1 MNKYTQI
8 VEQFKSIL
16 GMSTEVKM
24 ESISLV
30 DGTVLSID
38 KMEVGGIAQ
47 LEDGSMLPNGEYE
60 TADMMVMIVGDNG
73 VIESLQPKPEDKPAE
88 EKVIEVVEM
97 AIEPVVDER
106 LNALETKMNELYDMI
121 DKMMNMS
128 KVAMESNKE
137 LQERLDKTAGKP
149 LPQVK
154 TELSTNS
161 FKSGPT
167 KEEVL
172 SALKTVRK

>member
-24 ESISLV
+24 ESVSLV
-30 DGTVLSID
+30 DGTILSVD

-60 TADMMVMIVGDNG
+60 TSDMMVMIVGDNG
-73 VIESLQPKPEDKPAE
+73 VIESLQPKPEDKPVE
-88 EKVIEVVEM
+88 EKVIDVEVEM

-154 TELSTNS
+154 TELSSNS
-161 FKSGPT
+161 KAIESKEDILKQFKT
-167 KEEVL
+167 L
-172 SALKTVRK
+172 RK